1 MNFFARTVQRELV
14 GHGYTVRN
22 NCWPTLYARAPDGQ
36 VIGIYVKGLGAEL
49 TPEEGIIRGV
59 LERASIHVLVVS
71 NLRDLHSLLL
81 AGARTAPEPSDAA
94 LTRGC
99 QARLSSQVSRLH
111 AERIGLR
118 FRSSDVV
125 K

>member
-14 GHGYTVRN
+14 GHGYTIRN

-36 VIGIYVKGLGAEL
+36 VMGIYVKGLGAEL
-49 TPEEGIIRGV
+49 TPEEEIIRGV
-59 LERASIHVLVVS
+59 LERASIRVLVVS

-94 LTRGC
+94 LTRSAASPGS
-99 QARLSSQVSRLH
+99 A
-111 AERIGLR
+111 
-118 FRSSDVV
+118 
-125 K
+125 